1 MEAKDTVSYPKLDE
15 VYKEWLKDDG
25 ATAGDLQ
32 VATAQAQAEISFKV
46 GRQSG
51 ILDMEKQVADAY
63 EGGLKEVVEW
73 IQSKILA
80 TDEGEC
86 MYMRTSSRNTYELWQ
101 AFKKRK
107 RIEK

>member
-1 MEAKDTVSYPKLDE
+1 MKDTVSYPKLDE

-32 VATAQAQAEISFKV
+32 VATAYAQAEISFKL

-63 EGGLKEVVEW
+63 KGGGKEVAEW
-73 IQSKILA
+73 INDNFRRPFTI
-80 TDEGEC
+80 EE
-86 MYMRTSSRNTYELWQ
+86 WQ
-101 AFKKRK
+101 AQLKAWG
-107 RIEK
+107 IEK